1 MPNEVDTEP
10 GKAAPTSLTKG
21 QLIGSVVGVLALA
34 GTLALIFGP
43 RPGEWFWVTFLL
55 GWCVGGAVGG
65 VIELRRQRRSAEV
78 AGLPRQQFLGLLPAL
93 PIFLGA
99 WLAQRLYGDVGWWA
113 GFLGVG
119 GLLAAGLW
127 LARYFQRNP
136 APRLTEGRPGPTPR
150 NHPDGHQPR

>member
-1 MPNEVDTEP
+1 MPSERDTEP
-10 GKAAPTSLTKG
+10 AKVASPSLTKG

-65 VIELRRQRRSAEV
+65 VIQLRRQGRSAEI
-78 AGLPRQQFLGLLPAL
+78 ARLLRQQFLGILLAL

-127 LARYFQRNP
+127 LARYFQGNP
-136 APRLTEGRPGPTPR
+136 ATGLTEGRPGPTPR
-150 NHPDGHQPR
+150 NHRDGHQPR